1 MSVDEI
7 HPKGELNET
16 KEAQLMPLKQRVT
29 PRRGNMRRFV
39 ILAIAVTGLL
49 AFGATTASAA
59 ANFKSQSFSVNNQGQ
74 LVCSFD
80 VSGLGN
86 VSATPG
92 SCTATSTADYQC
104 INNGGKNPAAGNKRT
119 VTGETGTE
127 VTIPVHNGRAQGDI
141 TVNPAG
147 PGDFTCPGGQ
157 TLFLVNS
164 CFTDISL
171 TVGGATVTQAGPVC
185 SGPIRVRQ

>member
-1 MSVDEI
+1 
-7 HPKGELNET
+7 
-16 KEAQLMPLKQRVT
+16 
-29 PRRGNMRRFV
+29 MRRFV

-86 VSATPG
+86 VSATLG

-119 VTGETGTE
+119 VTGDVGETIT
-127 VTIPVHNGRAQGDI
+127 VPVHNGRATANI
-141 TVNPAG
+141 TVNPEG
-147 PGDFTCPGGQ
+147 PGSFSCPSGQ
-157 TLFLVNS
+157 TLYLVGVCYS
-164 CFTDISL
+164 DITL
-171 TVGGATVTQAGPVC
+171 TIGGATATEDQVC
-185 SGPIRVRQ
+185 RSGLRIRQ

>member
-1 MSVDEI
+1 MR
-7 HPKGELNET
+7 
-16 KEAQLMPLKQRVT
+16 LKKRLT
-29 PRRGNMRRFV
+29 LRRGNMRRFV

-49 AFGATTASAA
+49 AFGAATASAA

-92 SCTATSTADYQC
+92 SCTATSSADYQC

-119 VTGETGTE
+119 VTGAVGTE

-141 TVNPAG
+141 IVNPAG
-147 PGDFTCPGGQ
+147 PGDFTCPSGQ
-157 TLFLVNS
+157 TRFLVS
-164 CFTDISL
+164 ACYTDISL
-171 TVGGATVTQAGPVC
+171 TVGGATVTEAGPVC
-185 SGPIRVRQ
+185 SGPIRVRA

>member
-1 MSVDEI
+1 V
-7 HPKGELNET
+7 
-16 KEAQLMPLKQRVT
+16 
-29 PRRGNMRRFV
+29 RRFV
-39 ILAIAVTGLL
+39 ILAIAITGLL
-49 AFGATTASAA
+49 AYGATTASAA
-59 ANFKSQSFSVNNQGQ
+59 ANFKSQSFDVNNQGQ

-86 VSATPG
+86 VSSTPG

-119 VTGETGTE
+119 VTGDTGTE

-141 TVNPAG
+141 TVNPVG
-147 PGDFTCPGGQ
+147 PGTFTCPGGQ
-157 TLFLVNS
+157 TLFLVNA
-164 CFTDISL
+164 CYTDISL
-171 TVGGATVTQAGPVC
+171 TVGGATVSDPGPVC

>member
-1 MSVDEI
+1 
-7 HPKGELNET
+7 
-16 KEAQLMPLKQRVT
+16 
-29 PRRGNMRRFV
+29 MRRFV

-86 VSATPG
+86 VSSTQG
-92 SCTATSTADYQC
+92 SCTASSTTADYQC
-104 INNGGKNPAAGNKRT
+104 INNGGKNPAAGNKHT
-119 VTGETGTE
+119 STGAAGTE

-147 PGDFTCPGGQ
+147 PGTFTCPSGQ
-157 TLFLVNS
+157 TLYLVS
-164 CFTDISL
+164 ACYTDITL
-171 TVGGATVTQAGPVC
+171 TVGGATTTDAG
-185 SGPIRVRQ
+185 